1 MFEYVSIAEV
11 LMSIFDTTEEDAR
24 QQLGDL
30 EQDMRLSEM
39 PQIYPLPSGEL
50 SSFGIL
56 GKGAYLNLYS
66 AKFRK
71 SWSAR
76 MLEEKL
82 NNARYRGGCPAL
94 YEFALTGRARLD
106 PNSWDV
112 ARIALVA
119 IAKEYDQALAAH
131 LSGASTPLNLLSIKV
146 EGSEHIPALKL
157 LGFERVEIISFLG
170 QQGIPHSFNEIQNN
184 AVVGNVADRGS
195 LCNQKAESIHSSKE
209 YSESENNLSSNLPTL
224 SKPQIHRIAARRS
237 NTVSDLQRNLY
248 LDVMEEFSGEDP
260 NPSIIAQEVWLR
272 LLEIA
277 KRPDDER
284 PVFLKHYKQ
293 GNRIESDGE
302 GFTGF
307 TRKSL
312 RQNILRWLNER
323 HLNRFSQ

>member
-11 LMSIFDTTEEDAR
+11 LMSIFDATEEDAR

-30 EQDMRLSEM
+30 EQDMKLSEM
-39 PQIYPLPSGEL
+39 PQTYRLPNGEL
-50 SSFGIL
+50 TSFGIL

-76 MLEEKL
+76 LLEETL

-131 LSGASTPLNLLSIKV
+131 LSGASTPINLLSIKV
-146 EGSEHIPALKL
+146 EGSEHIPTLKV
-157 LGFERVEIISFLG
+157 LGFERVEIVNFLS
-170 QQGIPHSFNEIQNN
+170 QQRIPHCFNEIPNN
-184 AVVGNVADRGS
+184 AVVGNVPDGGQF
-195 LCNQKAESIHSSKE
+195 CNQETESIHSSKE
-209 YSESENNLSSNLPTL
+209 YSESENNFSSTLPNL
-224 SKPQIHRIAARRS
+224 SKPQIHRIGARQS
-237 NTVSDLQRNLY
+237 NTVNDLQRNLF
-248 LDVMEEFSGEDP
+248 LDVMKELSGEVP
-260 NPSIIAQEVWLR
+260 GPTNIAEVVWLR

-277 KRPDDER
+277 KRTDDKR
-284 PVFLKHYKQ
+284 PIFIKHYIR

-302 GFTGF
+302 GSTGF
-307 TRKSL
+307 TKKSL
-312 RQNILRWLNER
+312 RQNILRWIREPLK
-323 HLNRFSQ
+323 